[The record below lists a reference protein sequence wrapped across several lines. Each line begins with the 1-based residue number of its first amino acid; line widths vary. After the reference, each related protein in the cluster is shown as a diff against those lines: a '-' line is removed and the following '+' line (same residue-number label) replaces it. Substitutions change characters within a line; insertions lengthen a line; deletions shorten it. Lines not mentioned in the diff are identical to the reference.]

1 MSLRIGCDVGG
12 TFTDF
17 IFVNPDNGAV
27 TTGKVLTTSADPSE
41 AILAGTH
48 SYAAETQSD
57 IAVAEQIVHG
67 TTLGI
72 NALLERRGAK
82 TGLLVTHGFRDIL
95 DIRRCNRVDMY
106 ELKGSFPAPL
116 IARELRREIHERIYS
131 DGTVLQPLD
140 EDQVRNEIRALLRD
154 GVEAIVICTLHAY
167 VNPSHELRI
176 AELVREEAPDVFVS
190 LSHQVAGEIKEFERL
205 STAAIDAYIKPKMQ
219 QYLARLQ
226 DGLKKQGFPGDMY
239 LMLSGGSVVAAKT
252 GARMPA
258 RLVESGPIAGALA
271 ARHFAGKLGVRD
283 IVSYDMGGTS
293 AKACFIREGDIPITR
308 EYEIDR
314 SYRFKRGTGMP
325 LSVPTVDLIEIGA
338 GGGSIARIN
347 ELGLLK
353 VGPTSAGA
361 SPGPA
366 CYGRGGELPTVTDAD
381 LVLGFLD
388 ADYFAGGRVKL
399 DISASKKALQKH
411 IAEPLGIDTL
421 KAAWGIHK
429 VVNES
434 MANALKTS
442 VAESGGDI
450 HRITMVGFG
459 GAGPLHAIQLARSLK
474 IPQVLIPP
482 CAGVASALGF
492 LLAPL
497 AYDLVRTYK
506 VELSRLDVS
515 HLEKLIQDMET
526 EGAQIVAE
534 AGSRRPLVT
543 RRFAEL
549 CFVGQGYPVM
559 INLPASGQRGIDI
572 DSLRRGFFDAYRQ
585 RYGHCSETFPVEL
598 VSLRVTVG
606 TEPAEMPPFNATP
619 KSGSASQSLKGR
631 RDAFDGVSESM
642 IPYEVHDRYLLTA
655 GDTIAG
661 PALIEERETTTV
673 LPVGA
678 TLTVQD
684 DSSLLVKLASGA
696 H

>member
-17 IFVNPDNGAV
+17 IFVNPDDGAV
-27 TTGKVLTTSADPSE
+27 VTGKILTTSADPSE
-41 AILAGTH
+41 AILDGTRR
-48 SYAAETQSD
+48 YAMESQSD
-57 IAVAEQIVHG
+57 IATAEQIVHG

-82 TGLLVTHGFRDIL
+82 TGLLVTRGFRDIL

-116 IARELRREIHERIYS
+116 IAREFRREIDERIYS
-131 DGTVLQPLD
+131 DGTVLIPLD
-140 EDQVRNEIRALLRD
+140 EDQARSQIRSLLKE
-154 GVEAIVICTLHAY
+154 GVEAVVICTLHSY
-167 VNPSHELRI
+167 INPSHELRL
-176 AELVREEAPDVFVS
+176 AELVKDEAPDMSVS

-219 QYLARLQ
+219 QYLARLES
-226 DGLKKQGFPGDMY
+226 GLKKQGFPGEMY
-239 LMLSGGSVVAAKT
+239 LMLSGGSTVAAKT

-271 ARHFAGKLGVRD
+271 ARHFAGALGVRD
-283 IVSYDMGGTS
+283 VVSYDMGGTS
-293 AKACFIREGDIPITR
+293 AKACFIRDGDIPITR

-353 VGPTSAGA
+353 VGPASAGA
-361 SPGPA
+361 LPGPA
-366 CYGRGGELPTVTDAD
+366 CYGRGGELPTVTDAN
-381 LVLGFLD
+381 LVLGFLS
-388 ADYFAGGRVKL
+388 AEYFAGGQLKL
-399 DISASKKALQKH
+399 DLAASERALQTH

-442 VAESGGDI
+442 IAESGGDI
-450 HRITMVGFG
+450 HRVTMVGFG
-459 GAGPLHAIQLARSLK
+459 GAGPVHAIQLARSLK

-506 VELSRLDVS
+506 VELSRLDITQ
-515 HLEKLIQDMET
+515 LESLIQDMEA
-526 EGAQIVAE
+526 EGAEVVAE
-534 AGSRRPLVT
+534 AGSRRPSSM

-559 INLPASGQRGIDI
+559 INLPDADGKQIEI
-572 DSLRRGFFDAYRQ
+572 ESLRRGFFEAYRQ
-585 RYGHCSETFPVEL
+585 RYGHCSEEFPVEL
-598 VSLRVTVG
+598 VSLRVTVSA
-606 TEPAEMPPFNATP
+606 EPEKIPAFKVGAQDD
-619 KSGSASQSLKGR
+619 GSDKSLKGTR
-631 RDAFDGVSESM
+631 YAFDASSETM
-642 IPYEVHDRYLLTA
+642 VPYKVYDRYLLGA
-655 GDTIAG
+655 DSLING

-673 LPVGA
+673 VPAGA
-678 TLTVQD
+678 ALVVRD
-684 DSSLLVKLASGA
+684 DGSLLVKFTAGVN
-696 H
+696 